1 MKVFT
6 AILLFLFLM
15 SCNSTYQ
22 VNSTVT
28 NNDSIRVDSIYG
40 SGIWLKYFRAS
51 KTPHGTTINLKVIN
65 DSSFL
70 MQWGDSLNLK
80 TYSDTFHLDG
90 HETWI
95 PEFIAENKNYTVM
108 RQRCGNPCWRGYFLP
123 SNDSL
128 KPCVINEYLNFD
140 LDNNLVASIKDSN
153 VIEIKNLKTNLT
165 EDHII
170 NGCTSLFIGYC
181 IDSLSIKNKTLKF
194 KWIPETK
201 INSRN
206 GVFRIEK
213 IKL

>member
-1 MKVFT
+1 
-6 AILLFLFLM
+6 M

-22 VNSTVT
+22 VTSSIT
-28 NNDSIRVDSIYG
+28 NTDSLRVDSIYG
-40 SGIWLKYFRAS
+40 SGIWFEYFRER
-51 KTPHGTTINLKVIN
+51 KTPQGTTIKFQVIN

-70 MQWGDSLNLK
+70 MQWGNSLNLK

-95 PEFIAENKNYTVM
+95 PKFIAENSNYTVL
-108 RQRCGNPCWRGYFLP
+108 RQECGNPCWRGYFLP
-123 SNDSL
+123 LNDSL
-128 KPCVINEYLNFD
+128 KACVINEYLNFD

-153 VIEIKNLKTNLT
+153 VIEIKNLKSNLT

-170 NGCTSLFIGYC
+170 NGCNSVFLGYC
-181 IDSLSIKNKTLKF
+181 IDSLSINNKTLKF
-194 KWIPETK
+194 KWFPETK
-201 INSRN
+201 IKSNI